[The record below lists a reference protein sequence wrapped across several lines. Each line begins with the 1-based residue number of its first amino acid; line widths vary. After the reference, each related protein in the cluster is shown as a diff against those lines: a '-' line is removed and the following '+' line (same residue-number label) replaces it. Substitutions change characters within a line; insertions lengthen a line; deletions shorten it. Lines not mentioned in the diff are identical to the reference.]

1 MLVTYLASYDCNTT
15 ISPPLSTRT
24 LPNPSPALLLT
35 IWPGPP
41 PTPPVSCPP
50 LLHLLTSHHR
60 PRNISPSPSLGHP
73 HQITL
78 SPPYP
83 FRSHHPSS
91 AQAIIGVNGG
101 KRVNRTSPE
110 ILVSRVCISAFVFS
124 CFIHPLLTTCRAD
137 EEGGKKRKTHPQVV
151 LNCSKTAINPSSL
164 PFSCLNVIRVPCP
177 LSPVP
182 LMDEY
187 VDRGEAGGFGEFP
200 PPPVMGTA

>member
-1 MLVTYLASYDCNTT
+1 MRLILVAYPLPTTAIQPSHLLYSHAHYRSLSITPLNLARTT
-15 ISPPLSTRT
+15 SISSCLLS
-24 LPNPSPALLLT
+24 S
-35 IWPGPP
+35 P
-41 PTPPVSCPP
+41 PTP
-50 LLHLLTSHHR
+50 SHSHNR
-60 PRNISPSPSLGHP
+60 PRNKFPSPFPGHL
-73 HQITL
+73 HQTTL
-78 SPPYP
+78 SLPYP

-91 AQAIIGVNGG
+91 EQAIIGENGG

-110 ILVSRVCISAFVFS
+110 ILESRVYISAFVFS

-182 LMDEY
+182 LMEEY
-187 VDRGEAGGFGEFP
+187 VDLGDAGGFGEFP
-200 PPPVMGTA
+200 PLVGTA